1 MSIKKQGTTNTGDIE
16 YILLFLL
23 LSFYKYKYI
32 YKYINI
38 YHHYSI
44 KQFKTFSCLS
54 NKHNMYKFLSFLLNV
69 QVLRSTVS
77 WVDSSQKKE
86 IWFKKIQID
95 HQGESN
101 KGWVKKGKK
110 NSVHVER
117 YLSNNGKSLHFSL
130 KLIYFQ

>member
-1 MSIKKQGTTNTGDIE
+1 
-16 YILLFLL
+16 
-23 LSFYKYKYI
+23 
-32 YKYINI
+32 
-38 YHHYSI
+38 
-44 KQFKTFSCLS
+44 
-54 NKHNMYKFLSFLLNV
+54 MYKFLSFLLNV

-77 WVDSSQKKE
+77 WVDSSQKKRKYDL
-86 IWFKKIQID
+86 KKIQID